1 MKLKWNECN
10 YKYPWQKLN
19 LPIPPN
25 QLNQGFNLSN
35 LYARVWI
42 DNNEF

>member
-10 YKYPWQKLN
+10 YKHPWQKLN
-19 LPIPPN
+19 LPI
-25 QLNQGFNLSN
+25 QLSQGFNLSN

-42 DNNEF
+42 GNNEF